1 MSTTEVN
8 GANIRNAYTSL
19 AGVAARQTALDQS
32 TTDAGTA
39 IWSGNGLTK
48 FQMTFVD
55 QPISGVAELGA
66 GTAPA
71 VQQLVLSSGIGTKQ
85 AKEVGNRIVING
97 IHTPLSSDEA
107 AVQHTAASKSYV
119 DGKISQSDMGISWKN
134 AVQYRT
140 VKVVDD
146 EGIVTHS
153 GDLSNSWAGIAAK
166 YEIQSDGR
174 HTLTAQ
180 HADHLLGDD
189 NSATGLDAHVAD
201 LNSSS
206 VWATT
211 DGVPTRILVMNQ
223 EDPRENGIYEITRLH
238 AAVSGATG
246 LGWQLTRAPDAND
259 VQGAGDL
266 RRAAVYVDKGLKY
279 GGTGYVESG
288 TWTGETVLGS
298 TTAAPG
304 PNIEFALMANISSV
318 HADDG
323 LKLEGRHI
331 KINVGTGTDTMKIDN
346 DVLVVNKID
355 TGNLVDDA
363 VKSDALSSKDF
374 VEGEVEGG
382 LNDAAR
388 AVGPTH
394 IKSDAIQSRHIGGG
408 QVDHNAISSYTD
420 NALDSPEALAA
431 GNTKRSIMSKH
442 IRDVQ
447 IMARHIITDTITGKG
462 ALVPSSGERNL
473 IRALTITGGD
483 AGNIAHNT
491 ITGGDGGNIASQT
504 ISGING
510 VDGNILAGS
519 IENGAMAE
527 DSIDLINI
535 ADNAISSAELAG
547 ALGVGALSIR
557 KGVVGDTPSY
567 NTAAIV
573 GAHIQSAQIA
583 NRHLGANAISSATTT
598 GAAGAGALS
607 IRKGVLGDSPSY
619 NTAAIV
625 GAHIQSAQIATRHMQ
640 TGAIN
645 NAKLLGATGTGLS
658 TNYTECAVS
667 NNKIQSGVIDA
678 RTIITDTITGFGA
691 LVPSSGERNL
701 IRALT
706 ITGGA
711 AGNIASQ
718 TISGINGDDG
728 NILAGSIEHLAM
740 ANNSIRVTHI
750 ANNAISSA
758 ELAGV
763 AGVGALSI
771 RKGVVGDTPSYNT
784 AAIVG
789 DHIQSAQIANRHL
802 VKGLDEG
809 STPWSTAAI
818 VGAHIQSAQITTRHL
833 VEGTSGDSPSWST
846 ATIIGSHIQSKMIGN
861 RHLVKGII
869 GDSPSWSTA
878 AIEGDHIQSA
888 QIKTRH
894 LVEGADGD
902 SPSWSTATIIG
913 SHIQSSQIQSR
924 HISGHAVF
932 TEGYS
937 GVGSQTRGTRTHSGA
952 GGIVG
957 AITEFKIAEFAIAEH
972 HIKNK
977 CIKSFHLGGS
987 GNNGHADP
995 TAMATGD
1002 YTRAVDTKNIL
1013 DNAVIGRI
1021 IADEAV
1027 TGDKIKKGT
1036 ADDKDSDDEP
1046 AAWSKATITS
1056 DHIQSDKI
1064 LARHISPLNVTAAKL
1079 SGSVTTI
1086 SGVEV
1091 GQQCAVT
1098 NAKIADSA
1106 IDNRTIGDRVI
1117 TNDKLYTT
1125 RTPGPS
1131 VDGAIS
1137 GKMISE
1143 DHIEYKSIKGSW
1155 ASMGDGVLDTRGHIQ
1170 YRTITAHEMGSAA
1183 VETRVLDSGAVT
1195 SDKLSKS
1202 ISSTV
1207 DADGNGGNL
1216 TRAVSETHIQSHA
1229 VKGSATSSEGV
1240 DFSKIAPASIGS
1252 IDIADGAITTDH
1264 DNNTSKL
1271 SAGCI
1276 LAEHIKH
1283 AQITDLHVNFANL
1296 NVEGTVHA
1304 NAIILGGSGSGQG
1317 TINLAKVKS
1326 VITTFDL
1333 PSPQKLYLDGTE
1345 TTLSYA
1351 KGWWTSW
1358 GKHVGVGTGVGPA
1371 DPGATNRTSLLE
1383 WNDRAQPAQG
1393 IEYDASYS
1401 TALAVGDGLVVNN
1414 PGSTSSIPLTADNV
1428 PTGMATVSGTLSENA
1443 SLYTQFG
1450 MWAAGWS
1457 LPTTTS
1463 VDAVGDVISGAP
1475 TGNIYEEGSLINK
1488 TLPTSPPRIVRVPN
1502 SNAAIGGST
1511 GHLGFTVAEQIRGLL
1526 VMWSCTVRTAGFQPA
1541 TIIAKTYISTRK
1553 VSDDTPFPLAEDPP
1567 TTALPSD
1574 GTNLVDTQTIYTDVA
1589 TGSTAFTSIV
1599 HTKLSGQTTY
1609 IDVES
1614 EAAGQGVY
1622 IENVWVELSYPRPVP
1637 TSIGGAWLSET
1648 KAIIPNGSS
1657 FNLLGLII
1665 SDGSTDASSTA
1676 ATYEHTGVN
1685 STLQLKA

>member
-8 GANIRNAYTSL
+8 GSNIRNAYTSL
-19 AGVAARQTALDQS
+19 AGAAARQTALDQS
-32 TTDAGTA
+32 TTDAGAAT
-39 IWSGNGLTK
+39 WSGNGLTK

-55 QPISGVAELGA
+55 QPINGVAELGA

-97 IHTPLSSDEA
+97 VHTPLSSDEA

-146 EGIVTHS
+146 EGTVTHT
-153 GDLSNSWAGIAAK
+153 GDLSYAWAGIAAK

-180 HADHLLGDD
+180 HGDHQLGDD

-206 VWATT
+206 AWATT

-223 EDPRENGIYEITRLH
+223 DDNRENGIYEITRLH

-259 VQGAGDL
+259 VKGAGDL

-298 TTAAPG
+298 TTEAPG

-331 KINVGTGTDTMKIDN
+331 KINVGTGEDTMKIDN

-363 VKSDALSSKDF
+363 VKSDALSSKDY
-374 VEGEVEGG
+374 VEGEETPGG
-382 LNDAAR
+382 VNDAAR

-420 NALDSPEALAA
+420 NALDSSDQLIA
-431 GNTKRSIMSKH
+431 GNAKRSIMSKH

-447 IMARHIITDTITGKG
+447 IMARHIIEATITGKG

-504 ISGING
+504 ISGIDG
-510 VDGNILAGS
+510 VDGNIKYMS

-535 ADNAISSAELAG
+535 ADNAISSATTTG
-547 ALGVGALSIR
+547 AAGVGALSIR
-557 KGVVGDTPSY
+557 KGVVGDSPSY

-573 GAHIQSAQIA
+573 GAHIQSAQIV
-583 NRHLGANAISSATTT
+583 NRHLGVNAISSATTT
-598 GAAGAGALS
+598 GAAGEGALS
-607 IRKGVLGDSPSY
+607 IRKGVVGDSPSY

-625 GAHIQSAQIATRHMQ
+625 GAHIQSAQIATRHIQ
-640 TGAIN
+640 GDAIN
-645 NAKLLGATGTGLS
+645 NAKLLGATG

-678 RTIITDTITGFGA
+678 RTIVTNTITGYGA
-691 LVPSSGERNL
+691 LVPDLGERNL

-718 TISGINGDDG
+718 TISGINGPGG
-728 NILAGSIEHLAM
+728 NILAGSIENGAM
-740 ANNSIRVTHI
+740 ANNSIQGNNI
-750 ANNAISSA
+750 ADNAISSA
-758 ELAGV
+758 EVGWRAP
-763 AGVGALSI
+763 GVGALSI
-771 RKGVVGDTPSYNT
+771 RKGTSSDDFEL

-789 DHIQSAQIANRHL
+789 NHIQSAQIANRHL
-802 VKGLDEG
+802 VKGTLGD
-809 STPWSTAAI
+809 SPSWSTAAI

-833 VEGTSGDSPSWST
+833 VEGASGTSTPWST
-846 ATIIGSHIQSKMIGN
+846 ATIIGSHIQSAQIAN
-861 RHLVKGII
+861 RHLVKGTL

-937 GVGSQTRGTRTHSGA
+937 GVGSQTRGNRDHS

-957 AITEFKIAEFAIAEH
+957 AITEFKIAELAIAEH

-987 GNNGHADP
+987 GNNGHTDSA
-995 TAMATGD
+995 AMATGD

-1027 TGDKIKKGT
+1027 TGDHIKKGT
-1036 ADDKDSDDEP
+1036 ADDKDGDDEP
-1046 AAWSKATITS
+1046 APWSKATITS

-1064 LARHISPLNVTAAKL
+1064 LARHIAGLNVTAAKL
-1079 SGSVTTI
+1079 SGSVVTI

-1216 TRAVSETHIQSHA
+1216 ARAVSETHIQSHA

-1264 DNNTSKL
+1264 DLKTSKL

-1345 TTLSYA
+1345 TSLSYA

-1358 GKHVGVGTGVGPA
+1358 GKHVGVGTAAGPA

-1401 TALAVGDGLVVNN
+1401 TALAVGAGLVVNN
-1414 PGSTSSIPLTADNV
+1414 PGSTSSIPLTADNE
-1428 PTGMATVSGTLSENA
+1428 PTEMATVSGTLSENA

-1463 VDAVGDVISGAP
+1463 VDAGGDVIYGAP
-1475 TGNIYEEGSLINK
+1475 TGNIYEEGSLKDKI
-1488 TLPTSPPRIVRVPN
+1488 LPTTPPRTVRVPN

-1511 GHLGFTVAEQIRGLL
+1511 GYLGFTVSEQVRGLL

-1614 EAAGQGVY
+1614 DAAAQGVY

-1676 ATYEHTGVN
+1676 ATYEHTGIN